1 MTANLSTNG
10 FVADIEI
17 ALIDVLPGRR
27 KLDPERV
34 EALSDLFASQGQT
47 VPIEVVAQDGR
58 YRLVFGGHR
67 LAAAKLIGWPAIRA
81 IIKQP
86 TDFASEAEI
95 TLREITENLAH
106 RALSVLDRA
115 VDIARWREIYEATH
129 LLNKG
134 GRKRKETSVEK
145 QSANLALSSEEGDD
159 LSAKFALSFS
169 EAAQQAFGLSRREV
183 FRATKIASIDAEA
196 RDLIALLPVAD
207 NQSEL
212 LLLAAQSADRQ
223 IEIAELLNAV
233 PDAPASVTEAI
244 AILDRLPKPQAEPR
258 WQKLAAS
265 FSAMKPAEQF
275 RFFELHEA
283 AIRLWLKERGA

>member
-1 MTANLSTNG
+1 MTANLPTHG
-10 FVADIEI
+10 LVTDIEI
-17 ALIDVLPGRR
+17 ALVDVLAGRR
-27 KLDPERV
+27 KLDPARV

-81 IIKQP
+81 IVKQP

-106 RALSVLDRA
+106 RALSALDRA

-129 LLNKG
+129 VVVKP
-134 GRKRKETSVEK
+134 GRKAKADR
-145 QSANLALSSEEGDD
+145 SE
-159 LSAKFALSFS
+159 LSAKLALNSEDGDELSAMFALSFS

-183 FRATKIASIDAEA
+183 FRATKIASIDAEV
-196 RDLIALLPVAD
+196 REDIALLPIAD

-223 IEIAELLNAV
+223 AEIAELLNAV